1 MKRRFVAFLMV
12 VLLLLAA
19 VGCIGPERSPKEV
32 VLLYV
37 DALRGD
43 VEGLSKYDPEAV
55 PEEGFWAESLEG
67 QDIAFTP
74 EQVDAYVLASQAALK
89 RSRVTAV
96 GETINGGIAVVKLE
110 ILQVDFVNTVTA
122 LAEAIDW
129 SGKTSEDVNSMIA
142 DLMIRGLN
150 EAPLTDR
157 LVTQEVTLTKVNGL
171 WVLDEASAVPLVN
184 SMILFQ

>member
-1 MKRRFVAFLMV
+1 M
-12 VLLLLAA
+12 
-19 VGCIGPERSPKEV
+19 
-32 VLLYV
+32 
-37 DALRGD
+37 
-43 VEGLSKYDPEAV
+43 
-55 PEEGFWAESLEG
+55 
-67 QDIAFTP
+67 
-74 EQVDAYVLASQAALK
+74 
-89 RSRVTAV
+89 
-96 GETINGGIAVVKLE
+96 KLE